1 MSLDNYPEVASA
13 EIEKL
18 KKKVAELEIE
28 LAKARAVIKDND
40 LEDEVTEIS
49 DAEAICIS
57 EIKKLKIASDNG
69 ILTLEDVKVLD
80 LLHKNLLLA
89 RGKPVEEKKDKKR
102 GAKSVAELLSI
113 VGKQG
118 E

>member
-1 MSLDNYPEVASA
+1 MNTYPEIDSL
-13 EIEKL
+13 EIERL
-18 KKKVAELEIE
+18 KKKITELEIE
-28 LAKARAVIKDND
+28 LTKARAVIKDND
-40 LEDEVTEIS
+40 LADEVVEIS

-69 ILTLEDVKVLD
+69 ILTLEDIKILD

-113 VGKQG
+113 VGKKS

>member
-1 MSLDNYPEVASA
+1 MSMYPELDII
-13 EIEKL
+13 EIERL
-18 KKKVAELEIE
+18 KKKVSELELE
-28 LAKARAVIKDND
+28 LTKAQKILKDNELLD
-40 LEDEVTEIS
+40 QISQVS
-49 DAEAICIS
+49 DAEAICAN

-89 RGKPVEEKKDKKR
+89 QGRPVEDKKDKKK

-113 VGKQG
+113 VEKR
-118 E
+118 